1 MGEGGAGESG
11 PGGVE
16 LECEPM
22 TALQP
27 PALYCQRLGRSTGVG
42 WSKASSTHCFSL
54 NLSFP
59 ISTKLNKD

>member
-27 PALYCQRLGRSTGVG
+27 HALYCQLLGRSAGVG